1 MISLC
6 TAFIEGMEEYL
17 PILLESILNRTKLVS
32 EVVVS
37 MNDQPADYY
46 EETVA
51 DRGVVIKKIGWPHA
65 HKRTAFDPG
74 NQHAL
79 GLHNAIERSTRDHL
93 LFCDLDVFF
102 YSAAE
107 EVYLRLMEKHNLQAC
122 GCSSHAAVQI
132 ATTFFPWH
140 GQVLV
145 KRADLPDQD
154 FLKGKIWMTC
164 GDGDSEGKP
173 CKTRFDG
180 KYLQMFAIEG
190 LTEMFPNPEGGFDT
204 ASYLWLWAH
213 QQQWRWFAFQT
224 IDCHH
229 YTTRYSRNNCKIIEK
244 LPAQDLIYHR
254 VSGGILDIAPFT
266 EAYALSK
273 EDE

>member
-1 MISLC
+1 VILSRVGPGVFFALFGAAVVTYSLHKGLEFNEQKSVPS
-6 TAFIEGMEEYL
+6 TEAQGPAPATGTTSEVRKFTWGVAPTPAGEKAARADARA
-17 PILLESILNRTKLVS
+17 LLRREIAILN
-32 EVVVS
+32 
-37 MNDQPADYY
+37 N
-46 EETVA
+46 
-51 DRGVVIKKIGWPHA
+51 I
-65 HKRTAFDPG
+65 
-74 NQHAL
+74 
-79 GLHNAIERSTRDHL
+79 
-93 LFCDLDVFF
+93 
-102 YSAAE
+102 
-107 EVYLRLMEKHNLQAC
+107 
-122 GCSSHAAVQI
+122 SH
-132 ATTFFPWH
+132 
-140 GQVLV
+140 VL
-145 KRADLPDQD
+145 RADLPDQD